1 MENQTHEQYLR
12 SGTEAP
18 GSERAFGLVMA
29 GAFAILAALNF
40 WHSGALWPWLT
51 ALAAGFLLLAWFRP
65 ATLKPLN
72 WLWFKFGLLLHK
84 MVSPVILAL
93 LFFSTFL
100 PIGLIMRAFG
110 KDFLRLRR
118 EPGSDSYWIK
128 RQPTGPAPET
138 MKDQF

>member
-1 MENQTHEQYLR
+1 MQNQTHEQYSR

-29 GAFAILAALNF
+29 GAFAILAALNL
-40 WHSGALWPWLT
+40 WHRGAHWPWLT

-72 WLWFKFGLLLHK
+72 RLWFRFGLLLHRII
-84 MVSPVILAL
+84 SPVILAL

-100 PIGLIMRAFG
+100 PVGLVMRAFG

-128 RQPTGPAPET
+128 RQPAGPAPET